1 MEKILLPMN
10 LQFFAEGDNDDTDDG
25 DVHDTPGDD
34 DNGSGS
40 GDNEV
45 DTSAFAELISEK
57 DKKIEELELENKKLK
72 KANAELTVKVT
83 AGTKTEKSFEENLLG
98 LVGMKPRKE

>member
-1 MEKILLPMN
+1 MEKIFLPMN
-10 LQFFAEGDNDDTDDG
+10 LQFFAED
-25 DVHDTPGDD
+25 DD
-34 DNGSGS
+34 DNNDDVPNPN
-40 GDNEV
+40 GDGNNGDDNTPSEI
-45 DTSAFAELISEK
+45 DASAFAELISEK
-57 DKKIEELELENKKLK
+57 DKKIEELELENKKLM

>member
-1 MEKILLPMN
+1 MEKRFLPMN
-10 LQFFAEGDNDDTDDG
+10 LQFFAEDNDDSDDTNVSNPDG
-25 DVHDTPGDD
+25 DSSD
-34 DNGSGS
+34 
-40 GDNEV
+40 GDNTSSDEV

-83 AGTKTEKSFEENLLG
+83 AGAKTEKSFEENLLG

>member
-1 MEKILLPMN
+1 MEKVLLPIN
-10 LQFFAEGDNDDTDDG
+10 LQFFAEDSDDSDDTDVSNPDG
-25 DVHDTPGDD
+25 DGSDGDGASSD
-34 DNGSGS
+34 
-40 GDNEV
+40 EV

-83 AGTKTEKSFEENLLG
+83 AGAKTEKSFEENLLG

>member
-1 MEKILLPMN
+1 MEKLFLPMN
-10 LQFFAEGDNDDTDDG
+10 LQFFAEDNDDPNND
-25 DVHDTPGDD
+25 DVHDNPGDD
-34 DNGSGS
+34 GNGDGT
-40 GDNEV
+40 GEDEV

-83 AGTKTEKSFEENLLG
+83 AGAKTEKSFEENLLG

>member
-1 MEKILLPMN
+1 MEKIFLPMN
-10 LQFFAEGDNDDTDDG
+10 LQFFAED
-25 DVHDTPGDD
+25 DD
-34 DNGSGS
+34 DNSDDVPNPN
-40 GDNEV
+40 GDGNNGDDNTPSEI
-45 DTSAFAELISEK
+45 DASAFAELISEK
-57 DKKIEELELENKKLK
+57 DKKIEELELENKKLM

>member
-1 MEKILLPMN
+1 MEKLFLQMN
-10 LQFFAEGDNDDTDDG
+10 LQFFAEDNDDSDDTNVSNPDG
-25 DVHDTPGDD
+25 DSSD
-34 DNGSGS
+34 
-40 GDNEV
+40 GDNTSPDEV

-83 AGTKTEKSFEENLLG
+83 AGAKTEKSFEENLLG